1 MHKPGMPSQDT
12 YIPKVKK
19 FAESQNICGKSALI
33 LTYRGRCWRCYA
45 NVIMMIN
52 TIIMMMMMM
61 MTMQRETVQP
71 YIAARQDLCFG
82 EFKVLYV
89 FANVSA
95 SFLRRQIDLL
105 FIDLQ

>member
-1 MHKPGMPSQDT
+1 
-12 YIPKVKK
+12 
-19 FAESQNICGKSALI
+19 
-33 LTYRGRCWRCYA
+33 
-45 NVIMMIN
+45 MMM
-52 TIIMMMMMM
+52 MMMMMM